1 MTLVQLRYLV
11 AIVDAGLNI
20 SLAAQNSNST
30 QPGLSKQLGQIEEE
44 LGFKVFTRR
53 GKRLETLTDAG
64 REVIG
69 HAKVILAETAS
80 IHALAASRR
89 KEARGELRIATTL
102 TQARYVLPETLTVL
116 RAKFPEVTLHIAAFG
131 EAEALERV
139 DQDTADL
146 AIVSSAEAPRTP
158 HLAIPLYR
166 WELIGLALP
175 DHPLARQSAPIALE
189 DLAAEPLMTYESSRS
204 GDSAFARVFADHGLA
219 PVLAA
224 TTRDS
229 ELIKSL
235 ARSGAGVG
243 VVAEMAWTAAD
254 ADLSRLAIAPL
265 FESRTAWAV
274 LPRDRILH
282 NHVLEFL
289 TTVAPHLDRRDLRAA
304 FERPQDIAW
313 PEAPLWRLLH
323 GPASPAAA
331 RSPAAPLSRAPLRLV
346 AQA

>member
-20 SLAAQNSNST
+20 SVAAQNANST

-64 REVIG
+64 REVIDR
-69 HAKVILAETAS
+69 AKIILAETAN
-80 IHALAASRR
+80 IQALAASRR

-102 TQARYVLPETLTVL
+102 TQARYVLPDTLAAL
-116 RAKFPEVTLHIAAFG
+116 RAKFPDVTLHIAAFG

-139 DQDTADL
+139 DQDAADL
-146 AIVSSAEAPRTP
+146 TIVSSAQPPRTP

-166 WELIGLALP
+166 WELIGLADP
-175 DHPLARQSAPIALE
+175 DHPLARKTGPVTLQ
-189 DLAAEPLMTYESSRS
+189 DLAAHPLITYESSRS
-204 GDSAFARVFADHGLA
+204 GDSAFARVFADQDLE

-229 ELIKSL
+229 ELVKCL

-243 VVAEMAWTAAD
+243 VVAEMAWAPTDSGLA
-254 ADLSRLAIAPL
+254 RLAIAPL

-274 LPRDRILH
+274 MPRDRVLH

-289 TTVAPHLDRRDLRAA
+289 TTVAPHLDRRELRAA
-304 FERPQDIAW
+304 FDRQETAW

-323 GPASPAAA
+323 RAASAQSA
-331 RSPAAPLSRAPLRLV
+331 AAPLSRTPLRLV

>member
-20 SLAAQNSNST
+20 SVAAQNANST
-30 QPGLSKQLGQIEEE
+30 QPGLSKQLCQIEEE

-53 GKRLETLTDAG
+53 GKRLETLTDGG
-64 REVIG
+64 REVIER
-69 HAKVILAETAS
+69 AKIILAETAG
-80 IHALAASRR
+80 IQALAASRR

-102 TQARYVLPETLTVL
+102 TQARYVLPETLAVL

-139 DQDTADL
+139 DQDVADL
-146 AIVSSAEAPRTP
+146 AIVSSAEPPRTP

-166 WELIGLALP
+166 WDLIGVVHP
-175 DHPLARQSAPIALE
+175 EHPLAGQTAPIALE
-189 DLAAEPLMTYESSRS
+189 DLAAHPLMTYESSRS
-204 GDSAFARVFADHGLA
+204 GDSAFARVFADRGLE

-229 ELIKSL
+229 EIIKSL
-235 ARSGAGVG
+235 ARSGAGIG
-243 VVAEMAWTAAD
+243 VVAEMGWTPAD
-254 ADLSRLAIAPL
+254 SDLTRLAIAPL

-274 LPRDRILH
+274 MPHDRILH
-282 NHVLEFL
+282 NHVLEFM
-289 TTVAPHLDRRDLRAA
+289 TTIAPHLDRRDLRAA
-304 FERPQDIAW
+304 FDRPHEVVW

-323 GPASPAAA
+323 GPASTAA
-331 RSPAAPLSRAPLRLV
+331 RPPALPLTRTPLRLV

>member
-20 SLAAQNSNST
+20 SVAAQNANST

-64 REVIG
+64 REVIDR
-69 HAKVILAETAS
+69 AKVILAETAS
-80 IHALAASRR
+80 IQALAASRR

-102 TQARYVLPETLTVL
+102 TQARYVLPETLAVL

-139 DQDTADL
+139 DQDVADL

-166 WELIGLALP
+166 WDLIGVVHP
-175 DHPLARQSAPIALE
+175 EHPLASQTAPIALQ
-189 DLAAEPLMTYESSRS
+189 DLAAHPLMTYESSRS
-204 GDSAFARVFADHGLA
+204 GDSAFARVFADSGLE

-229 ELIKSL
+229 EIIKSL
-235 ARSGAGVG
+235 ARSGAGIG
-243 VVAEMAWTAAD
+243 VVAEMGWTPAD
-254 ADLSRLAIAPL
+254 SGLARLAIAPL

-274 LPRDRILH
+274 MPHDRILH
-282 NHVLEFL
+282 NHVLEFM
-289 TTVAPHLDRRDLRAA
+289 TTIAPHLDRRDLRAA
-304 FERPQDIAW
+304 FDRPQEVVW

-323 GPASPAAA
+323 GPASRPL
-331 RSPAAPLSRAPLRLV
+331 AAPLSRTPLRLV

>member
-20 SLAAQNSNST
+20 SVAAQNANST

-64 REVIG
+64 REVIDR
-69 HAKVILAETAS
+69 AKVILAETAR
-80 IHALAASRR
+80 IQALAASRR

-116 RAKFPEVTLHIAAFG
+116 RAKFPEVTLHIAALG
-131 EAEALERV
+131 EGEALERV
-139 DQDTADL
+139 DQDAADL
-146 AIVSSAEAPRTP
+146 AIVSSAEPPRTQ

-166 WELIGLALP
+166 WDLIGVVHP
-175 DHPLARQSAPIALE
+175 EHPLASRSAPIALE
-189 DLAAEPLMTYESSRS
+189 DLAAHPLMTYESSRS
-204 GDSAFARVFADHGLA
+204 GESAFARVFAKHGLE

-229 ELIKSL
+229 EIIKSL

-243 VVAEMAWTAAD
+243 LVAEMGWTPAD
-254 ADLSRLAIAPL
+254 ADLARLAIAPL
-265 FESRTAWAV
+265 FEGRTAWAV
-274 LPRDRILH
+274 MPYDRILH
-282 NHVLEFL
+282 NHVLEFM
-289 TTVAPHLDRRDLRAA
+289 TTIAPHLDRRDLRAA
-304 FERPQDIAW
+304 FDRPQDFAW

-323 GPASPAAA
+323 GSTSRAAA
-331 RSPAAPLSRAPLRLV
+331 RPPVAPLSRTPLRLV

>member
-20 SLAAQNSNST
+20 SIAAQNTHST

-44 LGFKVFTRR
+44 LGFKVFTRK

-64 REVIG
+64 REVID
-69 HAKVILAETAS
+69 HARNILVETAN
-80 IHALAASRR
+80 IQALAASRR
-89 KEARGELRIATTL
+89 KEARGELRIATTQ

-131 EAEALERV
+131 EMEALERV
-139 DQDTADL
+139 DQDAADL
-146 AIVSSAEAPRTP
+146 AIVSSRAPPRTQ

-166 WELIGLALP
+166 WELIGLVHP
-175 DHPLARQSAPIALE
+175 DHPLAGHSKPITLE
-189 DLAAEPLMTYESSRS
+189 DLAAQPLMTYESSRS
-204 GDSAFARVFADHGLA
+204 GDSAFARVFTDRGLA

-229 ELIKSL
+229 EIIKSL

-243 VVAEMAWTAAD
+243 VVAEMAWTPAD
-254 ADLSRLAIAPL
+254 ADLSRLAVAPL

-274 LPRDRILH
+274 MPRDRVLH
-282 NHVLEFL
+282 NHVLEFV
-289 TTVAPHLDRRDLRAA
+289 TTLAPHLDRGDLRAA
-304 FERPQDIAW
+304 FARPQEIAW

-323 GPASPAAA
+323 GPASAAAA
-331 RSPAAPLSRAPLRLV
+331 RSPAASLSRQPLRLV